1 MTEWNESKGST
12 DAESCLFL
20 TGLLP
25 EVNVFQVAHS
35 DQSAQIQT
43 LHSVPSHSQ
52 LVNYTQ
58 SLQHSRDVREAVK
71 GKPQAVELKQATHL
85 IRQGAEVVSI
95 QRQRLQAKRK
105 KGTKQSFAFFYFRER
120 TKYLLTTICICS
132 HYLLHSDLGNAA

>member
-1 MTEWNESKGST
+1 M
-12 DAESCLFL
+12 
-20 TGLLP
+20 
-25 EVNVFQVAHS
+25 AHS

-95 QRQRLQAKRK
+95 QRQRLQAKRR
-105 KGTKQSFAFFYFRER
+105 KGQNRPLLSFTLESGQN
-120 TKYLLTTICICS
+120 ICS
-132 HYLLHSDLGNAA
+132 QQFVFVAIIYCTAT